1 MYNVVEISKILG
13 VSDKTVYRYLR
24 KYKNELENELRID
37 SNDKKALTKAGITKL
52 SELTGNS
59 IKEKFE
65 NDMRTDK
72 KEKKENL
79 VFQELKNQI
88 KDLKE
93 DKKFLREENKK
104 LKNDLMVVTNKL
116 ATLLDQEQQL
126 RLQDKKQLENK
137 SETSETEDKKEKSNI
152 KKFFNI
158 FGS

>member
-37 SNDKKALTKAGITKL
+37 SNDKKALTNAGITKL

-72 KEKKENL
+72 KEKRENL
-79 VFQELKNQI
+79 VLQELKNQI